1 MHESVSAINQAITV
15 NRIPKMNIATPEF
28 IERKSSILSP
38 EAVRDQF
45 AEDEKDRVY
54 FSKETI
60 LEHASDCTESGQFIL
75 DVMTAYFELLEG
87 KGNTVVNEFEF
98 YSTVRGLC
106 QQLRNDTTDYV
117 VRNA

>member
-1 MHESVSAINQAITV
+1 
-15 NRIPKMNIATPEF
+15 MNIATAEF
-28 IERKSSILSP
+28 IERKAELLSP
-38 EAVRDQF
+38 EAVRDQY

-75 DVMTAYFELLEG
+75 DVMTAYFEYMESNNSELERLIFG
-87 KGNTVVNEFEF
+87 AN
-98 YSTVRGLC
+98 VRSLC

>member
-1 MHESVSAINQAITV
+1 
-15 NRIPKMNIATPEF
+15 MNIATAEF
-28 IERKSSILSP
+28 IERKAEILSP
-38 EAVRDQF
+38 EAVRDQY

-75 DVMTAYFELLEG
+75 DVMTAYFDYMDLPASPMS
-87 KGNTVVNEFEF
+87 NVNFAGI
-98 YSTVRGLC
+98 VRELC

>member
-1 MHESVSAINQAITV
+1 MNRLYDPTYGADSESGKTFLPDA
-15 NRIPKMNIATPEF
+15 
-28 IERKSSILSP
+28 
-38 EAVRDQF
+38 AVDQY

-75 DVMTAYFELLEG
+75 DAMTEYFADQEQPITASTD
-87 KGNTVVNEFEF
+87 KEFARRMRE
-98 YSTVRGLC
+98 LC

>member
-1 MHESVSAINQAITV
+1 
-15 NRIPKMNIATPEF
+15 MNIATAEF
-28 IERKSSILSP
+28 IERKAELLSP
-38 EAVRDQF
+38 EAVRDQY

-60 LEHASDCTESGQFIL
+60 LDHAKDTDESGQFIT
-75 DVMTAYFELLEG
+75 DVMTAYFEYLDFPASPMS
-87 KGNTVVNEFEF
+87 NVNFAG
-98 YSTVRGLC
+98 TVRELC

>member
-1 MHESVSAINQAITV
+1 
-15 NRIPKMNIATPEF
+15 MNIATAEF
-28 IERKSSILSP
+28 IERKAELLSP

-45 AEDEKDRVY
+45 AEDEKDKVY

-75 DVMTAYFELLEG
+75 DVMTAYFEYMERPATSPS
-87 KGNTVVNEFEF
+87 NMEFAAI
-98 YSTVRGLC
+98 VRDRC

-117 VRNA
+117 VRNT

>member
-1 MHESVSAINQAITV
+1 
-15 NRIPKMNIATPEF
+15 MNIATAEF
-28 IERKSSILSP
+28 IERKAELLSP
-38 EAVRDQF
+38 EAVRDQY

-75 DVMTAYFELLEG
+75 DAMIAHFDYCDNPDFENG
-87 KGNTVVNEFEF
+87 THEFAARMHE
-98 YSTVRGLC
+98 LC

>member
-1 MHESVSAINQAITV
+1 
-15 NRIPKMNIATPEF
+15 MNIATAEF

-45 AEDEKDRVY
+45 IEDAKDKAY
-54 FSKETI
+54 FSKGTI
-60 LEHASDCTESGQFIL
+60 LEHASDCTEAGQFVL
-75 DVMTAYFELLEG
+75 DVMTAYFEYMEDAEST
-87 KGNTVVNEFEF
+87 GNKLDFAAE
-98 YSTVRGLC
+98 VRKHC

>member
-1 MHESVSAINQAITV
+1 
-15 NRIPKMNIATPEF
+15 MNIATAEF

-38 EAVRDQF
+38 DAVRDQF
-45 AEDEKDRVY
+45 IEDRKDEVY

-60 LEHASDCTESGQFIL
+60 LEHASDCTEAGQFVL
-75 DVMTAYFELLEG
+75 DVMTAYFDYIDSGRELDCID
-87 KGNTVVNEFEF
+87 FAAI
-98 YSTVRGLC
+98 VREKC

>member
-1 MHESVSAINQAITV
+1 
-15 NRIPKMNIATPEF
+15 MNTATAEF

-38 EAVRDQF
+38 DAVRDQF
-45 AEDEKDRVY
+45 IEDKKDEVY

-75 DVMTAYFELLEG
+75 DVMTAYFEYMESPAIPLSVMDFAS
-87 KGNTVVNEFEF
+87 KIT
-98 YSTVRGLC
+98 GLC

>member
-1 MHESVSAINQAITV
+1 MSYDITRGADDEAGKTLIPQAV
-15 NRIPKMNIATPEF
+15 LDQY
-28 IERKSSILSP
+28 IEDKK
-38 EAVRDQF
+38 
-45 AEDEKDRVY
+45 DEVY

-75 DVMTAYFELLEG
+75 DVMTAYFEYTDPKSKLSRAGFASQVIE
-87 KGNTVVNEFEF
+87 
-98 YSTVRGLC
+98 LC

>member
-1 MHESVSAINQAITV
+1 MNRLYDPTYGADSESGRTYV
-15 NRIPKMNIATPEF
+15 PE
-28 IERKSSILSP
+28 S
-38 EAVRDQF
+38 VRDQYI
-45 AEDEKDRVY
+45 EDKKDEVY

-75 DVMTAYFELLEG
+75 DVMTAYFDYMG
-87 KGNTVVNEFEF
+87 DAD
-98 YSTVRGLC
+98 STDSKLDFAAEVRKHC

>member
-1 MHESVSAINQAITV
+1 
-15 NRIPKMNIATPEF
+15 MNIATPEF
-28 IERKSSILSP
+28 IERKAELLSP

-45 AEDEKDRVY
+45 IEDKKDEVY

-60 LEHASDCTESGQFIL
+60 LEHASDCTEAGQFVL
-75 DVMTAYFELLEG
+75 DVMTAYFEYMNKPDSPISLL
-87 KGNTVVNEFEF
+87 TFAA
-98 YSTVRGLC
+98 TVRENC

>member
-1 MHESVSAINQAITV
+1 
-15 NRIPKMNIATPEF
+15 MNIATPEF

-38 EAVRDQF
+38 EAVRDQY

-75 DVMTAYFELLEG
+75 DVMTAYFEYMDSPPVKLSVFDFAS
-87 KGNTVVNEFEF
+87 KVT
-98 YSTVRGLC
+98 GLC

>member
-1 MHESVSAINQAITV
+1 
-15 NRIPKMNIATPEF
+15 MNIATAEF

-38 EAVRDQF
+38 DAVRDQY

-75 DVMTAYFELLEG
+75 DVMTAYFEYMARSTNPNG
-87 KGNTVVNEFEF
+87 TTEFA
-98 YSTVRGLC
+98 SAVRELC